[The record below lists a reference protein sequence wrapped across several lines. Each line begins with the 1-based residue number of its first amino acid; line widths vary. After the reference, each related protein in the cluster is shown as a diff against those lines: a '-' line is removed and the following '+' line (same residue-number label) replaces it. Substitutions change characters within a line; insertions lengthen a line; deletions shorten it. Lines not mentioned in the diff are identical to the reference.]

1 MIVLTAAKLSVSP
14 TLSAVAEASKEAPF
28 ALKDGR
34 PIRDVL

>member
-1 MIVLTAAKLSVSP
+1 MIVLTAAKLSVRP
-14 TLSAVAEASKEAPF
+14 TLAVVAEASKEAPL